1 MKRMIKLFY
10 ILIVGLIVFT
20 GALMIAQGLHTQ
32 KQEMAVVRGQA
43 ALPGTDEPEFAI

>member
-20 GALMIAQGLHTQ
+20 GALMIAQGMHTQ
-32 KQEMAVVRGQA
+32 KQETAALRGQVV
-43 ALPGTDEPEFAI
+43 LPETDAPEFAI